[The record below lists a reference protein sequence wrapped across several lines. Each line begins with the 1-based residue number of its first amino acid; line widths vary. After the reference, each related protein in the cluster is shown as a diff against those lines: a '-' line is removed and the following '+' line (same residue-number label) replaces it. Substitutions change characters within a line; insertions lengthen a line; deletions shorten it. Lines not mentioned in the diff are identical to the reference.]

1 MHVYVMDIDTEIKE
15 EMKKKKSLKSMD
27 LNQMIHN
34 L

>member
-15 EMKKKKSLKSMD
+15 EKKKKKSLKSMD